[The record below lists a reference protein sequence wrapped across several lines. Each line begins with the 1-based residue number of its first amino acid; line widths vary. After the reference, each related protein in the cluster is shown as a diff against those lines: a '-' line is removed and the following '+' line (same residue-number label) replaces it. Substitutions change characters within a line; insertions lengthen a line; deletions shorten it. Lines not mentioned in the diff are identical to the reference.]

1 MDMKFVNIPPAA
13 TNGKLPKPTT
23 AFERK
28 ARDTAEKFEAVFLSQ
43 ILKSMSVGIKSDGPF
58 GGGNSEAIFKDVL
71 NEEISKQ
78 IARTGGIG
86 ISDSVYREILKTQEV
101 GQRAAQRAAQRA
113 TQTAAQ
119 TAGTSNVK

>member
-1 MDMKFVNIPPAA
+1 MDMKFTNIPHAAPA
-13 TNGKLPKPTT
+13 GKLSPSARLAKPAT

-58 GGGNSEAIFKDVL
+58 GGGNSEAIFKDVM

-78 IARTGGIG
+78 IARSGGIG
-86 ISDSVYREILKTQEV
+86 LSDSIYREILKTQEV
-101 GQRAAQRAAQRA
+101 GPA
-113 TQTAAQ
+113 
-119 TAGTSNVK
+119 NVK